1 MRKLTYLAC
10 PYQHTDK
17 QIMRERFDAVN
28 RAAAQLMREGMYI
41 FSPISHTHPIAEC
54 GDLPRGWDYWEA
66 YDRALLSCCSR
77 LIVLQL
83 PGWEQSV
90 GVRAEIAIAK
100 ELGLDIEYWDGLA
113 LTHPTPA
120 REEV

>member
-1 MRKLTYLAC
+1 MGKLTYLAC
-10 PYQHTDK
+10 PYQHADK
-17 QIMRERFDAVN
+17 QVMRERFDAVN

-66 YDRALLSCCSR
+66 YDRALLSCCSK

-90 GVRAEIAIAK
+90 GVQAETAIAR
-100 ELGLDIEYWDGLA
+100 ELGLDIEYWDGLT

-120 REEV
+120 REG

>member
-1 MRKLTYLAC
+1 MGKLTYLAC
-10 PYQHTDK
+10 PYQHADK
-17 QIMRERFDAVN
+17 QVMRERFDAVN
-28 RAAAQLMREGMYI
+28 RAAAQLMREGVYV

-66 YDRALLSCCSR
+66 YDRALLSCCSK

-90 GVRAEIAIAK
+90 GVQAETAIAR

-120 REEV
+120 REGA